1 MTQAKAIF
9 ENDRFELYADKNG
22 KFWLWNK
29 VEEIN
34 HAIRAKSEIEAY
46 RLAVDSLIYFADM
59 QKTRRMELSAR
70 LEKVAACFIAVFP
83 EYVEPE

>member
-1 MTQAKAIF
+1 MTTKTIF
-9 ENDRFELYADKNG
+9 ENDRFDLYSDKNG

-34 HAIRAKSEIEAY
+34 HAVRAKSEIEAY
-46 RLAVDSLIYFADM
+46 RVAIDSLIYFADM

-70 LEKVAACFIAVFP
+70 LEKVEACFVDVFP
-83 EYVEPE
+83 DRAEQE